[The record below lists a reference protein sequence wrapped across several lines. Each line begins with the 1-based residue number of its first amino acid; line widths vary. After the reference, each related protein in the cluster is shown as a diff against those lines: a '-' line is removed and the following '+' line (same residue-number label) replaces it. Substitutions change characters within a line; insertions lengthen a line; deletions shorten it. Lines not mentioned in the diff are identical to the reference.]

1 MNRKDL
7 TDILDSI
14 GVDYELDSE
23 RAGLCPNSEK
33 CIPYSEVKLPSEY
46 FKQPVATIEEL
57 FEGYDEGKFQAD
69 VQALQAVGKELW

>member
-14 GVDYELDSE
+14 GVEYELDSE
-23 RAGLCPNSEK
+23 RVGLCPNSEK
-33 CIPYSEVKLPSEY
+33 CIPYSEVRLPSEY

-57 FEGYDEGKFQAD
+57 FEGYEGGEFRAE
-69 VQALQAVGKELW
+69 VQEIQAVGEELW